1 MKQAI
6 LIGLLVISFVLV
18 GCASEPTQTTVGI
31 SVKDQGEG
39 NTVGGVYQVVVDN
52 LGFMPDSITVEKG
65 ATIEWVNK
73 GEVAHTLTFE
83 DGSLAD
89 VMLVPGSTVTQ
100 TFTTSGVYAYASKF
114 TQNVDDNTEAA
125 TDDKDRIMNGI
136 VVVQ

>member
-100 TFTTSGVYAYASKF
+100 KFVNSGVYAYASKF